1 LFLSGDFEVD
11 WFCLGC
17 FVCLLLF
24 YYCLVFTSCR
34 FCRWKIFLTT
44 AGFIK
49 NPCYEQVSF
58 LLQSGYFLDGFGTD
72 FQGLIHGDR

>member
-1 LFLSGDFEVD
+1 VTVKLVGFFAWLLFVSYF
-11 WFCLGC
+11 
-17 FVCLLLF
+17 LF

-34 FCRWKIFLTT
+34 FCRWKIFFAT

-72 FQGLIHGDR
+72 FRGLIHGDR